1 MIDYA
6 NLIEEIQTD
15 LYLNATPAAKYSAEI
30 DYTKHFI
37 FIEDYERIV
46 ESHLKG
52 KLLTSLTKNAIRNA
66 VALSN
71 SPTFL

>member
-1 MIDYA
+1 MNYSK
-6 NLIEEIQTD
+6 LIEDIQID
-15 LYLNATPAAKYSAEI
+15 LYLNATPPAKYSAEI

-37 FIEDYERIV
+37 SIEDYERIV

-52 KLLTSLTKNAIRNA
+52 KLLTLLTKNAIRNA